1 MSSAE
6 RLSQLKQ
13 ADDLLAQ
20 DASHYPAI
28 FPVVLTLA
36 AQPDAQTRRWIA
48 AFLTRTFSARPSL
61 DAEAKEALLARDHGA
76 VLDSLLTL
84 LSEGNGDAAV
94 VKNTVL
100 SSSLIYPILFRRM
113 YVPRCPCVP
122 CLPFAFCFF
131 VLPSGREYAELGVR
145 CKNSSE
151 ASLLWGK
158 LTRVKARVVQIW
170 DQSENEGVRI
180 ACVKFI
186 EKVIA
191 TQTPGIKDPRVSIS
205 PQTAPILT
213 DFGQLADRSDISSTI
228 VPLNHPVIHLPALE
242 AESQG
247 FLDRLLSV
255 ILEKPMSLQPGVL
268 F

>member
-1 MSSAE
+1 M
-6 RLSQLKQ
+6 LG
-13 ADDLLAQ
+13 
-20 DASHYPAI
+20 
-28 FPVVLTLA
+28 FPFFF
-36 AQPDAQTRRWIA
+36 
-48 AFLTRTFSARPSL
+48 FL
-61 DAEAKEALLARDHGA
+61 
-76 VLDSLLTL
+76 
-84 LSEGNGDAAV
+84 
-94 VKNTVL
+94 
-100 SSSLIYPILFRRM
+100 
-113 YVPRCPCVP
+113 C
-122 CLPFAFCFF
+122 
-131 VLPSGREYAELGVR
+131 VLPLWREYAELGVR

-158 LTRVKARVVQIW
+158 LTQVKARVIQIW

-205 PQTAPILT
+205 PRTAPKLM
-213 DFGQLADRSDISSTI
+213 DFAQLADRSDISSTI

-255 ILEKPMSLQPGVL
+255 ILEKPMSLQPAVL